1 MKAGIH
7 PEFRQVIFK
16 DVTSD
21 FEYLTMSTVKTKEMG
36 KWSDGK
42 EYPIVKFEVSSSS
55 HPFYTGK
62 HRIVD
67 TEGRAERFKKKY
79 AKKA

>member
-1 MKAGIH
+1 MKKEIH
-7 PEFRQVIFK
+7 PEFRPVVFK
-16 DVTSD
+16 DISCD
-21 FEYLTMSTVKTKEMG
+21 YEYLTQSTIRSKETTTW
-36 KWSDGK
+36 KDGK
-42 EYPIVKFEVSSSS
+42 EYPLVKFEVSSAS

-79 AKKA
+79 AKK